1 MNDYDKISNWC
12 SNFRIITETIC
23 SQYNEP
29 ERSTFIQNL
38 GRCENDYLFYMLI
51 INSVNENNKE
61 DFINQSQ
68 LFNQWKQY
76 VSSQNSF
83 SQNVFNC
90 KNDHPCYPQNFR
102 AFIEKYSIFN
112 FKSSHFLHIPQNF
125 SFFFH
130 TLLSSWKEK
139 MFIPLGM
146 RSHAMTILDLW
157 ANFQNQIKERTLLL
171 NKENKSFYLHP
182 GFNLKLFMLLF
193 NIETELIEKTFR
205 DKNETLCS
213 NAYLAKYFLSAEYL
227 KIEETISL
235 AQQYI
240 CCPSLEMTII
250 NDFQTKLNKIYY
262 TSSDLRN
269 DSLLIKDKY
278 KSVKYADY
286 NDKTID
292 KLLVQLH
299 VRFQNLKNFFKEKE
313 EDCTNTFDYN
323 GINIIYLK
331 PDNPIEKYANSL
343 QNELNNVFFDIDNDI
358 KNAEQSL
365 IQNQINPTLSLTIS
379 RSLDLF
385 YNNLKNI
392 WEDAYD
398 KHINLLKYN
407 NDIFQ
412 AKQNSIDLRR
422 KISMIEQNANSFH
435 PIDDFFRKVQE
446 QLSKLPI
453 KIQKL
458 SEKEPVPS
466 SVYEKQEQ
474 IDSLC
479 LQVDKLILPY
489 VNLVYSLNTE
499 ISSLQCS
506 AESLFTYL
514 YEQQYFEMDQN

>member
-1 MNDYDKISNWC
+1 
-12 SNFRIITETIC
+12 
-23 SQYNEP
+23 
-29 ERSTFIQNL
+29 
-38 GRCENDYLFYMLI
+38 
-51 INSVNENNKE
+51 
-61 DFINQSQ
+61 
-68 LFNQWKQY
+68 
-76 VSSQNSF
+76 
-83 SQNVFNC
+83 
-90 KNDHPCYPQNFR
+90 
-102 AFIEKYSIFN
+102 
-112 FKSSHFLHIPQNF
+112 
-125 SFFFH
+125 
-130 TLLSSWKEK
+130 
-139 MFIPLGM
+139 
-146 RSHAMTILDLW
+146 
-157 ANFQNQIKERTLLL
+157 
-171 NKENKSFYLHP
+171 
-182 GFNLKLFMLLF
+182 
-193 NIETELIEKTFR
+193 
-205 DKNETLCS
+205 
-213 NAYLAKYFLSAEYL
+213 
-227 KIEETISL
+227 
-235 AQQYI
+235 
-240 CCPSLEMTII
+240 MTII

-343 QNELNNVFFDIDNDI
+343 QNEFNNVFFDIDNDI

-435 PIDDFFRKVQE
+435 PINDFFRKVQE

-466 SVYEKQEQ
+466 SVYEKQKQ